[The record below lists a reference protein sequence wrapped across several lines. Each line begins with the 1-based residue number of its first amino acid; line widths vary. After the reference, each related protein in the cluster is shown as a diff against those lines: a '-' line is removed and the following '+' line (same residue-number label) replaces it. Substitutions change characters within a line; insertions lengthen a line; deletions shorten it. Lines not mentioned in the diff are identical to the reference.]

1 MPSPEFRPGVRRAL
15 GAIVLAFGLF
25 LIYFSGVF
33 PPFSN
38 PNELSRLQAV
48 VAIGDYGKFSIDEP
62 LARLGDHEDKA
73 QAGGRYYSN
82 KAPGLAFAALPVYK
96 VLRVVLA
103 PPTSGTRDAIFY
115 LLRLL
120 TVSAVCV
127 LALARFGARIAQT
140 ARDDRVAPLLTLAVA
155 FGTPYLYYARSFF
168 GHAWSAA
175 LLLLSWDLLH
185 SSEGPMTRRR
195 AALCLAGSGFLAGW
209 AVLSEYTVVPIALFL
224 ALRATAG
231 RSWKALLP
239 VAAGAAVPVALLLAY
254 QAAAFGSPFLPSYAK
269 EAYPAYAELARR
281 KLFGLGL
288 PSPKVAGSYLFHP
301 ARGLVL
307 LSPFLLWS
315 LGGAVRW
322 WRSGRDRADCILA
335 IASSLS
341 FFILL
346 SGYPNWH
353 GGWSLGS
360 RYLLPALFFLALPV
374 ARALSTPLS
383 RGLFLA
389 AVVFSVATHFLLT
402 SAWPHFPLEL
412 GWPAAT
418 GSFWFLSRG
427 WVAPNLLSTVG
438 APSAVALLLPLLVLF
453 AVIVIVLREA
463 PPVVPRPVVAVLV
476 GIAPLLL
483 LLLRPPEPGYV
494 GRIWRASVLGAF
506 SDKDPQRLELRN
518 VILEAASPQER
529 RLAARAWRI
538 YGPRT

>member
-1 MPSPEFRPGVRRAL
+1 MPPPEVRPGVRRAL
-15 GAIVLAFGLF
+15 GAIVIAFGLF

-48 VAIGDYGKFSIDEP
+48 VAMGDHGTFSIDEP

-73 QAGGRYYSN
+73 QSEGRYYSN

-96 VLRVVLA
+96 VIRVALA
-103 PPTSGTRDAIFY
+103 APASGTSDAIFY
-115 LLRLL
+115 FLRLL

-127 LALARFGARIAQT
+127 LALARFGARVSQA

-155 FGTPYLYYARSFF
+155 FGTPFLYYARSFF
-168 GHAWSAA
+168 GHAWAAA
-175 LLLLSWDLLH
+175 LLLLSWDMLRA
-185 SSEGPMTRRR
+185 SEGPMPRRR
-195 AALCLAGSGFLAGW
+195 AVLWLAGCGFLAGW
-209 AVLSEYTVVPIALFL
+209 AVLSEYTVAPIALFL

-239 VAAGAAVPVALLLAY
+239 VAAGAAVPLALLLGY

-281 KLFGLGL
+281 KLFGLGV

-301 ARGLVL
+301 ARGLFL
-307 LSPFLLWS
+307 LSPFLIWS

-322 WRSGRDRADCILA
+322 WRSGRDRADCVLV
-335 IASSLS
+335 IASCLS
-341 FFILL
+341 FFVLL
-346 SGYPNWH
+346 AGYPNWH

-360 RYLLPALFFLALPV
+360 RYLLPGLFFLALPV
-374 ARALSTPLS
+374 ARGLSTPLS
-383 RGLFLA
+383 RGLFVV
-389 AVVFSVATHFLLT
+389 AVAFSVATHFLLT

-427 WVAPNLLSTVG
+427 WVAPNLLSAVG
-438 APSAVALLLPLLVLF
+438 APAAVSLLLPLLVIL
-453 AVIVIVLREA
+453 ALLVIVLRVA
-463 PPVVPRPVVAVLV
+463 PPAVPRPFVAALV
-476 GIAPLLL
+476 GIAPLLV
-483 LLLRPPEPGYV
+483 LLLRPPEPDYV
-494 GRIWRASVLGAF
+494 GRLWRASVFGAF
-506 SDKDPQRLELRN
+506 SDRDLQRLELRR
-518 VILEAASPQER
+518 VIVEAESARER

-538 YGPRT
+538 YGPRS